1 MLVIFL
7 FAIDGTIV
15 SAAMPTIA
23 GKLGGLELY
32 SWVFSTYML
41 TSALASLG
49 WTAGSFIGGQ
59 GMNRFGYR
67 AASVAGMLLMTVGYG
82 LFLGTRDHLGLVAV
96 LVVGSVIGLGMGI
109 VNVTS
114 MVAAQ
119 NGVPLNQLGVAT
131 STVMLCR
138 MFGGAFGISL
148 MGSVLI
154 SQMQRRLVTLSTAS
168 GINISDS
175 LIQRLANPQNLLD
188 PSTRGLIPDSLL
200 ASLVDILGSSIGHAF
215 LAGFFVMLIGLAL
228 SFFMAEYTPASVPQA
243 SPPSGTHRRS

>member
-1 MLVIFL
+1 
-7 FAIDGTIV
+7 
-15 SAAMPTIA
+15 
-23 GKLGGLELY
+23 
-32 SWVFSTYML
+32 
-41 TSALASLG
+41 
-49 WTAGSFIGGQ
+49 
-59 GMNRFGYR
+59 MNRFGYR

-200 ASLVDILGSSIGHAF
+200 TSLVDILGSSIGHAF
-215 LAGFFVMLIGLAL
+215 LAGFFVMLIGLSL
-228 SFFMAEYTPASVPQA
+228 SFFMAEYTPAGAPQA
-243 SPPSGTHRRS
+243 SNPSDTHRRS